1 MECHKPMSLSYMM
14 TVSSQVG
21 EKAVNEPSGHHD
33 FHDNHTPPPTSLGD
47 SSNYLPDLPKLPL
60 SVDQG
65 RSTDDDYSL
74 GGGSRVATLAER
86 RKRNKNASAKYR
98 QKKNKQQVKMRQTID
113 QLKEQ
118 GRFMKQ
124 RLIDLQIEN
133 QKIKS
138 LNENLR
144 GEIFSQCML
153 HRQFDYR
160 HYQMHTRTSHKEG
173 NSTLNHSHKAM
184 YASPNV
190 MPRQF

>member
-1 MECHKPMSLSYMM
+1 MEHHKPMSLSYMM

-21 EKAVNEPSGHHD
+21 ESAVNEPSGHHH
-33 FHDNHTPPPTSLGD
+33 FHDNHTPPPTSLGYP
-47 SSNYLPDLPKLPL
+47 SSYLPDLPKLQL
-60 SVDQG
+60 SVEQE

-118 GRFMKQ
+118 GSFMKQ

-138 LNENLR
+138 LNDNLR
-144 GEIFSQCML
+144 GEIFSQSML
-153 HRQFDYR
+153 HRHFDHR
-160 HYQMHTRTSHKEG
+160 HYQTHSRTSHKESY
-173 NSTLNHSHKAM
+173 STLTHSHRTM
-184 YASPNV
+184 YEPSKV
-190 MPRQF
+190 VPRQF